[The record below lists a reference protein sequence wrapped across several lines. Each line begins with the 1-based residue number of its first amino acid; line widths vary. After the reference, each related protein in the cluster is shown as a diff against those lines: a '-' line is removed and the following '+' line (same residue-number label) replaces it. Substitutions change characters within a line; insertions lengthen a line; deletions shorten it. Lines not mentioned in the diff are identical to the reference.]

1 MIFSIPS
8 DFKEETINCLEKLNK
23 EKEGKAKIAETY
35 GQATE
40 TEIQSSGRVTEAL
53 PKVTLRTLEDYV
65 KYSRDR
71 GIGFNYTLNPA
82 CFGNYEFSLKGI
94 EQLLRFLRTLHNI
107 GIQSLTVTSPAIF
120 EIVSGSGLP
129 F

>member
-82 CFGNYEFSLKGI
+82 
-94 EQLLRFLRTLHNI
+94 
-107 GIQSLTVTSPAIF
+107 
-120 EIVSGSGLP
+120 
-129 F
+129 